1 MLQNSFIFLDG
12 VGTAREI
19 SMWREGILSWSEF
32 IGSDKVSGLS
42 AQAKAR
48 ADDLLSIATER
59 LRGGEAKFFASLLK
73 SRDHWRCFDEFRDG
87 ALYLDI
93 ETTGTSKS
101 APITIVGAYDG
112 RRMHSLIRGQ
122 SLEGA
127 TLRALLEPA
136 RMLVT
141 FNGASF
147 DIPMLESHFPGSVPE
162 VPHLDLKHLL
172 RRLGHTGG
180 LKEIEP
186 EMGVERDLRIQ
197 YLTGRDAAYLWRLWQ
212 RKGSW
217 NALETLKEYN
227 AEDCRNLETI
237 ADIACRELKHKL
249 MGGASQPAKV

>member
-12 VGTAREI
+12 VGTARELSI
-19 SMWREGILSWSEF
+19 WREGILSWKEF
-32 IGSDKVSGLS
+32 VERDKITGMSVPV
-42 AQAKAR
+42 KER
-48 ADDLLSIATER
+48 ANRLLSTSMDKLDA
-59 LRGGEAKFFASLLK
+59 GEAGFFASLLRTK
-73 SRDHWRCFDEFRDG
+73 DHWRCFDEFRGG
-87 ALYLDI
+87 AMYLDI

-101 APITIVGAYDG
+101 APITVVGVYHG
-112 RRMHSLIRGQ
+112 KRMHSLVRGQ
-122 SLEGA
+122 NLEPS

-136 RMLVT
+136 GMLVT

-147 DIPMLESHFPGSVPE
+147 DIPMLEWHFPGAVPK

-180 LKEIEP
+180 LKAIEP
-186 EMGVERDLRIQ
+186 DMGVERDLRIQ
-197 YLTGRDAAYLWRLWQ
+197 YLTGQDAAYLWRLWQ

-237 ADIACRELKHKL
+237 ADIACREMREKL
-249 MGGASQPAKV
+249 MGGARLPAKV